1 MLRKL
6 ALGSRIL
13 RRSLWRICAPRARVR
28 AWDCAPVGRHEQFG
42 SRFQWLF
49 RMSDSQKEVWCHT
62 FHLPKKNICRFS
74 LSFSLLFINLSFM
87 SPYPLPP
94 TPQSTPRN
102 SSSSSAIAT
111 MANGP
116 RFSANSNLMN
126 YSIPKAAEQQQ
137 PAKPVVQGDTES
149 SKREVRRGN
158 SSTRTRQL
166 ESQIEAL
173 TLQNVKLQR
182 TNRLLKIDT
191 DNLIKQ
197 KTQPLEQ
204 TIRELTFANVQ
215 LQRATRLL
223 QQDLEE
229 KTAVMEQYKQE
240 QITKMK
246 SVGPEYEFL
255 VQMVNLLHRQ
265 VRCQSLS
272 VEANRCIELG
282 LLD

>member
-13 RRSLWRICAPRARVR
+13 RRSLWRICAPRARARLRLRACRTPRTVWIAFPMTVPHVR
-28 AWDCAPVGRHEQFG
+28 
-42 SRFQWLF
+42 
-49 RMSDSQKEVWCHT
+49 
-62 FHLPKKNICRFS
+62 LPKGGVVSHVPSTKKNICRFS

-137 PAKPVVQGDTES
+137 PAKPVVRDDTES